1 MSDRIDDLER
11 RVAAVEELLAEQQ
24 GTAGKPGSSD
34 APGVEGGPLWALDGF
49 RRRIG
54 DTDSGGVMFMGIFR
68 PTPPSDPE
76 KAEQDSAPT
85 PAGRPAIEW
94 QYGRPADYL
103 LDQDWANAAPALA
116 ALGHPV
122 RVDLLRRVLNGTTA
136 TKDLVE
142 TEGLGTSGQLHHHL
156 RTLVSAGWLRQ
167 RTRGDYEVPGPRVI
181 PLLAILTAVLE

>member
-11 RVAAVEELLAEQQ
+11 RVAALEALM
-24 GTAGKPGSSD
+24 TAGTEARAAGD
-34 APGVEGGPLWALDGF
+34 AKTTSGLEDAPLWALDGF
-49 RRRIG
+49 RDRIG
-54 DTDSGGVMFMGIFR
+54 DTSGGVMFMGIFR
-68 PTPPSDPE
+68 PTPPSEGGAP
-76 KAEQDSAPT
+76 DSAPT

-103 LDQDWANAAPALA
+103 LEQDWATAAPALA

-167 RTRGDYEVPGPRVI
+167 RARGDYEVPGPRVI
-181 PLLAILTAVLE
+181 PLLAILTAALE